1 MTTLADLSRRLA
13 DGTLTARALVEQYL
27 ERIADPAGEGTRA
40 FISVAAES
48 AREQADRVD
57 QQRRGGM
64 RMPPFAGIAL
74 AIKDL
79 FDVAGEITGAGS
91 RILADR
97 PPAKQDAAAI
107 ARLRAAGFIFVGRT
121 NMTEF
126 AYSGLGLNPHYGT
139 PLCTFDRAARRIP
152 GGSTSGGAV
161 AVADGMAAASLGTD
175 TGGSCRIP
183 AAFNGVVGFKPT
195 ASRVPRDGVVPL
207 SHTLDSVGPLAA
219 SVACCAAL
227 DEILSGQQQR
237 DEPPASVRGLRILL
251 PTTLVLDDMEA
262 AVARAFERCVEHLAR
277 AGATIAQ
284 QPLVHLQRI
293 PQINAGGGLAAAE
306 AYQWHREMLEQY
318 SDRYDPRVAARIL
331 KGREATAADIR
342 ELHEQRAAMID
353 VIDRA
358 TRDWDML
365 AMPTVPIVAPLLSAI
380 ESDADYTRLN
390 VLVLRNPS
398 LVNFLDRCAIS
409 LPIHDH
415 AEAPVG
421 LMLVGTRNGDSRL
434 LRIAHA
440 IEHALPQLSRT
451 RP

>member
-1 MTTLADLSRRLA
+1 
-13 DGTLTARALVEQYL
+13 
-27 ERIADPAGEGTRA
+27 
-40 FISVAAES
+40 
-48 AREQADRVD
+48 
-57 QQRRGGM
+57 
-64 RMPPFAGIAL
+64 
-74 AIKDL
+74 
-79 FDVAGEITGAGS
+79 
-91 RILADR
+91 
-97 PPAKQDAAAI
+97 
-107 ARLRAAGFIFVGRT
+107 
-121 NMTEF
+121 
-126 AYSGLGLNPHYGT
+126 
-139 PLCTFDRAARRIP
+139 
-152 GGSTSGGAV
+152 
-161 AVADGMAAASLGTD
+161 
-175 TGGSCRIP
+175 
-183 AAFNGVVGFKPT
+183 
-195 ASRVPRDGVVPL
+195 
-207 SHTLDSVGPLAA
+207 
-219 SVACCAAL
+219 
-227 DEILSGQQQR
+227 
-237 DEPPASVRGLRILL
+237 
-251 PTTLVLDDMEA
+251 
-262 AVARAFERCVEHLAR
+262 
-277 AGATIAQ
+277 
-284 QPLVHLQRI
+284 
-293 PQINAGGGLAAAE
+293 
-306 AYQWHREMLEQY
+306 MLEQY